1 MKNIVSEYDGIE
13 TISPVWHVLTEEQL
27 YYLNRHCIVRRF
39 KKNELVYSEGEESTH
54 VVCVAK
60 GKLKIYRKGA
70 GGRSQI
76 VRVVKPG
83 EMCAYRAMFAGEPFV
98 TNASAIEAS
107 ELYMISQD
115 VIKTLLSQN
124 FDLAWYFI
132 SKLSFDLGVAD
143 KRSVSLTQKHVK
155 GRLAESL
162 IFLRDNFGFEE
173 DGKTLAANL
182 SREDIANLSNMT
194 TSNAI
199 RTLSW
204 MAKEN
209 IVEVDGRK
217 IKFVDEEY
225 LTCLSKNG

>member
-132 SKLSFDLGVAD
+132 SKLSFDLGVAE
-143 KRSVSLTQKHVK
+143 KHVK